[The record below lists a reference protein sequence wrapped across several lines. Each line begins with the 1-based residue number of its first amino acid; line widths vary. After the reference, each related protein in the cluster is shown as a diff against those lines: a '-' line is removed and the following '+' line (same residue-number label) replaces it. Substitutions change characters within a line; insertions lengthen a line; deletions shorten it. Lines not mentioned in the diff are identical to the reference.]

1 MNNKQRAAARRVL
14 NQYPNLRPQEI
25 GNTLTIID
33 VTNETSRTSLDVS
46 PSLDARQLERDLIVA
61 CGALS

>member
-14 NQYPNLRPQEI
+14 SQYPNLRPQEI